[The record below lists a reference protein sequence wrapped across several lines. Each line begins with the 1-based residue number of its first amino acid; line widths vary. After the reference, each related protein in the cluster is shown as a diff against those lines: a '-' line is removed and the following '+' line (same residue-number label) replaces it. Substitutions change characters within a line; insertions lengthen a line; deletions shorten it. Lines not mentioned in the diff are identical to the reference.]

1 MKHKNTIG
9 NRCAAI
15 LRKLG
20 KQPHGVS
27 YQETARIIN
36 GLTK

>member
-1 MKHKNTIG
+1 MKHKSTIG

-20 KQPHGVS
+20 AKPQGVS

-36 GLTK
+36 ALTR